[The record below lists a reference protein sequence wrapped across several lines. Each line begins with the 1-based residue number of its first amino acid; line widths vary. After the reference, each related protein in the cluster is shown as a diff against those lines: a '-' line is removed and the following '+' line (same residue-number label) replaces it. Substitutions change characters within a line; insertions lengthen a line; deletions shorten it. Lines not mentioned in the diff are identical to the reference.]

1 VWKRTVAGR
10 TLSFHL
16 AGINNQNFLMRDAET
31 GTWWQQVSGKAIFGP
46 LAGQQLEFLRSDE
59 LSFGLWKQESPQGLV
74 LSPVAGLEEHYAKKD
89 WETRMVERPVDA
101 RLRGGDF
108 EPREQI
114 VGIAAAGA
122 SRAYPLSVVMRDWP
136 VQDTLSGTPLV
147 IVVGPDSKSLR
158 AFRSRAGGAAAEFFK
173 KTPSTGW
180 ALVDS
185 VTGSEWNFQ
194 GCAVSGPAQGQC
206 LEPLP
211 LLKEYWF
218 DWRQYHPATTV
229 YRRR

>member
-1 VWKRTVAGR
+1 MAGR

-31 GTWWQQVSGKAIFGP
+31 GTWWQQVSGKALFGP
-46 LAGQQLEFLRSDE
+46 LAGQQLEFMSSDE
-59 LSFGLWKQESPQGLV
+59 LTFGLWKQEAPQGLV
-74 LSPVAGLEEHYAKKD
+74 LLPVAASEADYAKKD
-89 WETRMVERPVDA
+89 WDTRMAKRPVPES
-101 RLRGGDF
+101 LHGGEF

-114 VGIAAAGA
+114 LGITVGGA
-122 SRAYPLSVVMRDWP
+122 SRAYPLSVVLKQSP
-136 VQDTLSGTPLV
+136 LQDTLSGTPLV
-147 IVVGPDSKSLR
+147 IVVGPDGKSLR
-158 AFRSRAGGAAAEFFK
+158 AFVSRSGGAPIEFYQLAQQ
-173 KTPSTGW
+173 SDW

-185 VTGSEWNFQ
+185 TSGGEWDFQ
-194 GCAVSGPAQGQC
+194 GCALSGPAKGQC

-211 LLKEYWF
+211 LVREYWF